1 MAINESVW
9 GPQTQWTQSGFDNT
23 SAYRLLG
30 SLGGYL
36 TQRWSGYVLN
46 QNPTLNELVDNS
58 LAYCGI
64 LQDKR
69 DFYKANAIVFHED
82 GTTSPLYADN
92 EVNHLLWLMNP
103 FYNYGEGMGG
113 NLNLNS
119 SYSSTVSNKWIRWD
133 SDSDMVD
140 GVFGFQC
147 APIFKQKINK
157 ILAIPYVVVSATNE
171 IDAPTQ
177 EMLLG
182 DWIDTQHESY
192 PYLNRCFIQL
202 SSSSNPGTT
211 DWTSFISSTSYY
223 FDIVLNSMCS
233 DSIIN
238 KGDSGLE
245 ASYGFYA
252 SANRRIQV
260 TIAGLQEP
268 QMSINSANNPIGC
281 DPDTSHYIFNNDN
294 TKVRYSREYSED
306 LIEDIYHQIAFY
318 GVFFVGK
325 GNITYNT
332 RCELTD
338 PRIFCGTIDE
348 NGYTHGDYTEG
359 EDNANQPQ
367 FSWEDTDDSNYD
379 PYTPPPTGDNW
390 SDNTPSPFE
399 LSSKAL
405 SNHWWK
411 MTDEDLYYVMRH
423 INSVDLENLDYNQT
437 FGMNPIDGVLQLRRI
452 YVSPSMAQNVLI
464 PTSMSQVVIGELS
477 IGIPEATSLWYIS
490 ANKPLIFNCCEDKW
504 VNEPQSP
511 KYEDFRA
518 YAPFTSI
525 TFYDA
530 FCGVIDIEPEK
541 ILNKYITITQ
551 SVDLITGDKI
561 TSLYASPS
569 KGTSQRQRIATLQ
582 GNCAEEIPINGVAV
596 ADYMRNKM
604 MSTHGVISSSFS
616 AIGHIAMGAAG
627 ATISASMGNVLG
639 AGAQALGT
647 VANAASFATSITS
660 KSNEI
665 SHTIPSIV
673 KISNGTNNVESLVVT
688 PPTLIMFLPKMLETY
703 NEVEYGD
710 KTGFA
715 GYKIATLQSCGTG
728 THVVSHPRVNISGTS
743 AEEYMLIDQLQ
754 KGIYVKEES

>member
-1 MAINESVW
+1 MAINESIW
-9 GPQTQWTQSGFDNT
+9 GDSSTYVTYMNNLATTIPT
-23 SAYRLLG
+23 AMRLLYG
-30 SLGGYL
+30 DTLE
-36 TQRWSGYVLN
+36 
-46 QNPTLNELVDNS
+46 LNELIDNS
-58 LAYCGI
+58 PCFCGV
-64 LQDKR
+64 LQDRNVCKMTRAGWLKR
-69 DFYKANAIVFHED
+69 DFANPEIIPAYTQEEVTNIHLFNSVGSSPASQSIYTGNFTNMWGRWAEVSSPND
-82 GTTSPLYADN
+82 GNMSWYLTGNVRPLFN
-92 EVNHLLWLMNP
+92 LKLNKLLWIPRVKVASSNDP
-103 FYNYGEGMGG
+103 DTCTFQNYDMH
-113 NLNLNS
+113 
-119 SYSSTVSNKWIRWD
+119 VWI
-133 SDSDMVD
+133 
-140 GVFGFQC
+140 
-147 APIFKQKINK
+147 NEH
-157 ILAIPYVVVSATNE
+157 TN
-171 IDAPTQ
+171 D
-177 EMLLG
+177 
-182 DWIDTQHESY
+182 Y
-192 PYLNRCFIQL
+192 PYLVKLTAIATRNRGTDANPDWTPAYDSYDDWIYFEPNLL
-202 SSSSNPGTT
+202 SSNE
-211 DWTSFISSTSYY
+211 
-223 FDIVLNSMCS
+223 LM
-233 DSIIN
+233 
-238 KGDSGLE
+238 
-245 ASYGFYA
+245 
-252 SANRRIQV
+252 
-260 TIAGLQEP
+260 
-268 QMSINSANNPIGC
+268 QMSSDTYKIRYDNHAYNGAKLETQILGIRTDGVIYTTSEDYILTFDDDIDNYVFGNSKAMYC
-281 DPDTSHYIFNNDN
+281 
-294 TKVRYSREYSED
+294 REYSEE
-306 LIEDIYHQIAFY
+306 LLEEIRTQLAFL
-318 GVFFVGK
+318 GVFFIGDK
-325 GNITYNT
+325 ITSGA
-332 RCELTD
+332 LTLTH
-338 PRIFCGTIDE
+338 PSVYCGIIDD
-348 NGYTHGDYTEG
+348 NGYTHGEYSHGTDN
-359 EDNANQPQ
+359 EDRQQ
-367 FSWEDTDDSNYD
+367 FSWDDTSESNYD
-379 PYTPPPTGDNW
+379 PYIPPPAGDNW